1 MTQPDSSLC
10 PSELMHACQQML
22 LAATPKA
29 VYRQLAGIID
39 HHFDL
44 DACCVTSMS
53 DGQQFLYG
61 REDTDAID
69 RVHTRTC
76 TQAFVRIPEQN
87 RYRYEVLVSL
97 DDQTTLTFSWSN
109 GAQKPDLRLIDELIG
124 LARAVIQRIKQE
136 HTWIERAS
144 KDPLT
149 GLYNRLALKDIAQTM
164 AHKPV
169 CVLLVD
175 VDHLKQINDT
185 WGHQAGDRT
194 LVCVASAIVK
204 AIRSCDYAFRCGG
217 DEFLILAPDCTD
229 GDDIIDR
236 IKKMLRREHDH
247 QQIPISVSA
256 GWSFCDRDRFCID
269 EMIAQA
275 DKVMYDRKMTRCS

>member
-76 TQAFVRIPEQN
+76 TQAFVRIPGFVLRPRVTLGN
-87 RYRYEVLVSL
+87 ILLSNLSSNIVVFTYEL
-97 DDQTTLTFSWSN
+97 
-109 GAQKPDLRLIDELIG
+109 
-124 LARAVIQRIKQE
+124 
-136 HTWIERAS
+136 
-144 KDPLT
+144 
-149 GLYNRLALKDIAQTM
+149 LYL
-164 AHKPV
+164 
-169 CVLLVD
+169 
-175 VDHLKQINDT
+175 
-185 WGHQAGDRT
+185 
-194 LVCVASAIVK
+194 SIVK
-204 AIRSCDYAFRCGG
+204 PALNI
-217 DEFLILAPDCTD
+217 
-229 GDDIIDR
+229 
-236 IKKMLRREHDH
+236 
-247 QQIPISVSA
+247 VV
-256 GWSFCDRDRFCID
+256 WSL
-269 EMIAQA
+269 
-275 DKVMYDRKMTRCS
+275 